1 MKKNNIIKN
10 SLFVF
15 AALILA
21 ALIEI
26 FIFNGIKMHNIGD
39 NKGEI
44 SLTDKINISD
54 ETIKVEVVD
63 SDENNSDLFTDS
75 SALDTSIAVN
85 RDEIKD
91 KEYIEKNIKVL
102 SINFDKIYTDR
113 INIKYNINGNV
124 ELPAILKVYNEYG
137 DPIYKE
143 TKIAFLKD
151 FKNVTSVVDD
161 KISEIKIQLDYD
173 EDIQLKIK
181 DVSIRNDFCFNI
193 YRYILMS
200 LFLVTIVLIYILR
213 KTIFQ
218 KIEYLFVLIA
228 MCAGVALILLTPCLT
243 FYSWD
248 DHVHLNNM
256 YLLFENGE
264 IDTSKSF
271 NYSKNLRLSILN
283 VPKSYEDFNRIHNY
297 LNDNAS
303 IKAGSITKE
312 NEFVTYDSYTYIPSA
327 IILKICKWLKLP
339 YTLTFY
345 LGKLANLLVYVSIM
359 FFAIKRAKVGKK
371 LLFVLALLPT
381 TIFLASQYSRDAI
394 ITAGIYFA
402 ISTFLNCY
410 CAGEKMDRKN
420 LLIFVISILIASLSK
435 MIYAPMLLL
444 LLIMPKERFIEEKNS
459 KWIKL
464 LAIILVLVSMS
475 TYVLPTVNSSPGT
488 IGDVRGGN
496 TSTGSQF
503 QLIKEQP
510 VSFTKVFSKYIVTE
524 ISTKFI
530 YNQTL
535 GGLHRFVTISG
546 FEYFVLLIMLILCA
560 VCSSKDE
567 HIEKMDLK
575 LRLLLIGLS
584 VLIVCLICGSMYLSF
599 TPIGYTTV
607 IGAQPRYYVPLLFGV
622 YVAFKQNKIQNKF
635 DSAIVMKII
644 SLAFMY
650 IYFYLIYNYIFVVV
664 CA

>member
-1 MKKNNIIKN
+1 
-10 SLFVF
+10 
-15 AALILA
+15 
-21 ALIEI
+21 
-26 FIFNGIKMHNIGD
+26 
-39 NKGEI
+39 
-44 SLTDKINISD
+44 
-54 ETIKVEVVD
+54 
-63 SDENNSDLFTDS
+63 
-75 SALDTSIAVN
+75 
-85 RDEIKD
+85 
-91 KEYIEKNIKVL
+91 
-102 SINFDKIYTDR
+102 
-113 INIKYNINGNV
+113 
-124 ELPAILKVYNEYG
+124 
-137 DPIYKE
+137 
-143 TKIAFLKD
+143 
-151 FKNVTSVVDD
+151 
-161 KISEIKIQLDYD
+161 
-173 EDIQLKIK
+173 
-181 DVSIRNDFCFNI
+181 
-193 YRYILMS
+193 MS
-200 LFLVTIVLIYILR
+200 LFLVTIALIYILR

-228 MCAGVALILLTPCLT
+228 MCAGVALVLLTPCLT

-264 IDTSKSF
+264 VDTSKSF

-303 IKAGSITKE
+303 IKDGSITKE

-327 IILKICKWLKLP
+327 VVLKICKWLKLP
-339 YTLTFY
+339 YTLSFY
-345 LGKLANLLVYVSIM
+345 LGKLANLLTYIGVM

-410 CAGEKMDRKN
+410 CAGEKMDRKS

-444 LLIMPKERFIEEKNS
+444 LLIMPKERFIEQKNS

-464 LAIILVLVSMS
+464 LAIIFVLVSMS

-510 VSFTKVFSKYIVTE
+510 VSFTKVFSKYIATE

-584 VLIVCLICGSMYLSF
+584 ALIVCLICGSMYLSF
-599 TPIGYTTV
+599 TTI
-607 IGAQPRYYVPLLFGV
+607 
-622 YVAFKQNKIQNKF
+622 
-635 DSAIVMKII
+635 
-644 SLAFMY
+644 
-650 IYFYLIYNYIFVVV
+650 
-664 CA
+664 